1 MFTKLG
7 AESHMMISLDLT
19 EPISR
24 ITPYLCSRAED
35 QQTMGHISGV
45 VKQSNNI
52 VITPQLC
59 PRCTTQISTVML
71 PLTRHFPSLAKI

>member
-7 AESHMMISLDLT
+7 AESQMMISLDLT

-24 ITPYLCSRAED
+24 ITPYLCSWARD
-35 QQTMGHISGV
+35 QQTMGNISGV

-52 VITPQLC
+52 LITLQLC
-59 PRCTTQISTVML
+59 PRYTTLQC
-71 PLTRHFPSLAKI
+71 